1 MLFTWDKAID
11 RPGGAA
17 MTHLRRLI
25 ESRPFLSRVPD
36 QSLIAKGQG
45 EGIDHVQ
52 ATRGDGYAMLYLP
65 TGKPVTVQLGQDKIS
80 GDHVKAWWF
89 NPKDGTAKYIGTFGN
104 TGQYPFVP
112 KDQGRGH
119 DVVLVLDDASKNWD
133 APGANYHA
141 K

>member
-36 QSLIAKGQG
+36 QSMVAGDNPD
-45 EGIDHVQ
+45 GIDHAQ
-52 ATRGDGYAMLYLP
+52 ATRGDGYAFIYLP
-65 TGKPVTVQLGQDKIS
+65 TGKPATIRLSKVGAAKVA
-80 GDHVKAWWF
+80 AWWYD
-89 NPKDGTAKYIGTFGN
+89 PRDGSATKIAELDGTADREFK
-104 TGQYPFVP
+104 PAE
-112 KDQGRGH
+112 QGRGK
-119 DVVLVLDDASKNWD
+119 DVVLVIDDASKHWG
-133 APGANYHA
+133 APGAEHHA